1 MRLEATSVTS
11 ALEAAGI
18 TGAQVA
24 EEGHLG
30 LVVRLPI
37 ESARDALIALR
48 DGQVPFE
55 QLIDAFG
62 ADTGEG
68 IEVTYRLRAL
78 TIKQDLTVKSQIEYG
93 GTLPSVID
101 AYLAVLLPER
111 ELAEMFGLFLEG
123 HPNPKRLLSL
133 DVTPPLLLKSTPIRT
148 REELW
153 SE

>member
-1 MRLEATSVTS
+1 MLEATTVAS
-11 ALEAAGI
+11 ALERAGI
-18 TGAQVA
+18 AGAAVA
-24 EEGHLG
+24 EENFLG

-48 DGQVPFE
+48 DGEPAFE
-55 QLIDAFG
+55 QLIDTFG

-78 TIKQDLTVKSQIEYG
+78 SINEDLIVKSQIEYG

-111 ELAEMFGLFLEG
+111 ELAELFGLYLEG
-123 HPNPKRLLSL
+123 HPNPKRLLTL